1 VFATASEI
9 KFEILSEKKT
19 RSTGLKK
26 EIRNYKH
33 AEN

>member
-1 VFATASEI
+1 VFATACEM

-19 RSTGLKK
+19 RSTALGK
-26 EIRNYKH
+26 ELRNYKH